1 MREHG
6 SRALMNVTMNTRNV
20 KMIAPQYQEDFF
32 VVMRTL
38 WKNGLRANFIK
49 ATTHGQMIQD
59 ACKAEGYGCCLIKM
73 MYSRD
78 LLSKYKVFKGNL

>member
-6 SRALMNVTMNTRNV
+6 SRALMNVTTNTRNV

-32 VVMRTL
+32 VGMRTL

-49 ATTHGQMIQD
+49 ATTHGQMIQ
-59 ACKAEGYGCCLIKM
+59 GYGCCFIKM